1 MSATMN
7 GESFCAVKRYRSER
21 ETAVRPR
28 SALCMSLCDFVVKNR
43 GKGVYYYKGG
53 ILQRLRWVAT
63 ALAVCIAVGPALAE
77 QAELTRLVD
86 SPTAGLIE
94 KGRYAMD
101 MRLFAN
107 GGVAGR
113 LQAGALQRLSIGL
126 SFGGERLIGEGDID
140 WYPQV
145 EVTARYR
152 VIEENQTWPALVLG
166 YETQGYGAYGGGRYQ
181 VKSKGFYLAAS
192 KNYASSFGQFGLHV
206 GANISRE
213 DADDDD
219 WSAWFGLDKSLNG
232 ELALLAEYDLARNDD
247 GPQARGIDE
256 GLLNVG
262 ARWVVAPQ
270 LRIAFYLKNTLSSGR
285 FDPQS
290 SRELSVIYT
299 EEF

>member
-1 MSATMN
+1 M
-7 GESFCAVKRYRSER
+7 
-21 ETAVRPR
+21 
-28 SALCMSLCDFVVKNR
+28 
-43 GKGVYYYKGG
+43 
-53 ILQRLRWVAT
+53 QRLKWIGVALGFCV
-63 ALAVCIAVGPALAE
+63 AAGPVVAE

-101 MRLFAN
+101 LRLFAN

-113 LQAGALQRLSIGL
+113 LQVGALKRLSIGL

-140 WYPQV
+140 WYPRV

-152 VIEENQTWPALVLG
+152 AIEENQTWPALVLG
-166 YETQGYGAYGGGRYQ
+166 YETQGYGTYSNERYQ
-181 VKSKGFYLAAS
+181 VKSKGFYLVVS
-192 KNYASSFGQFGLHV
+192 KNYTSSFGQFGLHA

-219 WSAWFGLDKSLNG
+219 WSAWFGVDKSLNE

-247 GPQARGIDE
+247 GLLARGIEE
-256 GLLNVG
+256 GYLNVG

-270 LRIAFYLKNTLSSGR
+270 LKIACYLKNTLSSGR
-285 FDPQS
+285 FDPHS